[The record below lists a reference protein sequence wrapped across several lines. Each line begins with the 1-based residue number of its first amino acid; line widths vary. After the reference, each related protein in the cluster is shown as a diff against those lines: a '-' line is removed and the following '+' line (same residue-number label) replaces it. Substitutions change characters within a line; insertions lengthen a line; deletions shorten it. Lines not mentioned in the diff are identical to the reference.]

1 MAQPQ
6 PVIYKASSPHGE
18 NTELAPETH
27 LRLRQLIDCLPDIPA
42 RLRVMGH
49 GLLDWGLN
57 DLALECFGR
66 ALLADDL
73 DDATHLGLVR
83 TYLQKGNRDQAVM
96 HLEIAISLRPQMRDL
111 RVILADL
118 LCNSLHLR
126 SALDH
131 LAQVLADEPSHE
143 GARRGL
149 AHILQ
154 VFAARSSQTPEPQI
168 PDMKVV
174 QTAPVSANPMSL
186 SPANPD
192 QATKGGMM
200 VWQNHHA
207 SQIEVKRHD
216 SSARAWFWSEPP
228 HPAIRS

>member
-6 PVIYKASSPHGE
+6 PVFHTALSRNGQVMD
-18 NTELAPETH
+18 LAPETRS
-27 LRLRQLIDCLPDIPA
+27 RLRQMIDDLPDIPA

-49 GLLDWGLN
+49 GLLDMGLV

-83 TYLQKGNRDQAVM
+83 TYLLKGNRDQAVA
-96 HLEIAISLRPQMRDL
+96 HLEIAISLRPEMRDL

-126 SALDH
+126 RALDQ
-131 LAQVLADEPSHE
+131 LAQVLADEPGHA

-149 AHILQ
+149 ANILHA
-154 VFAARSSQTPEPQI
+154 FAAGA
-168 PDMKVV
+168 DK
-174 QTAPVSANPMSL
+174 TARHDDVKTLPSLAAPMAMGSMVAKKPVIS
-186 SPANPD
+186 
-192 QATKGGMM
+192 GGVM
-200 VWQNHHA
+200 VWQEQAA
-207 SQIEVKRHD
+207 SQIEVKRHNGP
-216 SSARAWFWSEPP
+216 AQAWYWCEPT
-228 HPAIRS
+228 HPATRP